1 MKMRK
6 LISLC
11 GALTIAATAFSSIAS
26 AAITTETITLNTK
39 VTPVTDEMFME
50 YYDEVVPEGKD
61 AYIVDFSLSGFAD
74 KLAYT
79 KDGGTNA
86 KPKFTGFT
94 VDGFEVV
101 LETENAVG
109 FATIDQDYSYF
120 NEWTTA
126 AEPSNIFGDNLWS
139 TSNSADFFYPSAKD
153 VPGTVD
159 GATDS
164 LCSMWFVIGEGEE
177 ITFNI
182 TKAEVNM
189 FEYKQSGI
197 EDQKNF
203 KSVDSTLVLA
213 SETVT
218 LAPEGEPEPEA
229 DPVEVELKES
239 NANGYIWYVEVA
251 DKMDAF
257 GAKFYADGKTAEREI
272 RNMDA
277 LKELPDLDGPA
288 YKFNVG
294 LKLNTIDSIDKAE
307 FTANGFTAT
316 WEAPKAE

>member
-11 GALTIAATAFSSIAS
+11 GALAIAATAFSSIAS

-74 KLAYT
+74 ELAYT

-86 KPKFTGFT
+86 KPKLTGFC
-94 VDGFEVV
+94 VNGFEVV
-101 LETENAVG
+101 LETENAKG

-126 AEPSNIFGDNLWS
+126 DEPSNIFGNNLWS
-139 TSNSADFFYPSAKD
+139 TSNSSEFFYPSAKD

-177 ITFNI
+177 ITFDI

-189 FEYKQSGI
+189 FEYKQSGV
-197 EDQKNF
+197 EDQVDF
-203 KSVDSTLVLA
+203 KSLNSTLVLA

-218 LAPEGEPEPEA
+218 LAPEGEPDPEPEA
-229 DPVEVELKES
+229 DPVTAELKES

-251 DKMDAF
+251 DEMDAF
-257 GAKFYADGKTAEREI
+257 GAKFYAGDKTAEREI

-277 LKELPDLDGPA
+277 LPKLDGDVA

-316 WEAPKAE
+316 WPEVE